1 MSVTPADVQ
10 PLLTSED
17 LGDRLKGVNL
27 LRQLD
32 PAIAFDLIQPLV
44 TDSNERVRYAAVSQ
58 LDPLGRQDPDKALQ
72 LLRDRIQNDSET
84 DVKAAAADVIGGLQ
98 LTQAYDDLK
107 QLYRQ
112 TSDWLL
118 QLSIIATLGEL
129 GEPKAIE
136 LLEEALQSDQ
146 GLVRISAVSALGELG
161 NSEAVPLL
169 VTLVKDEDWQVRYR
183 LVQALGKLGGEQATN
198 ALKILVEDS
207 MEQVAKEAKENLG

>member
-1 MSVTPADVQ
+1 MSLTPADVQ
-10 PLLTSED
+10 PLLVSDD

-44 TDSNERVRYAAVSQ
+44 TDTNERVRYAAVSQ
-58 LDPLGRQDPDKALQ
+58 LDPLGRQDPDVALA
-72 LLRDRIQNDSET
+72 LLRDRLENDPET

-107 QLYRQ
+107 QVYHQ

-129 GEPKAIE
+129 GEPKGIE
-136 LLEEALQSDQ
+136 LLEDALKSEN
-146 GLVRISAVSALGELG
+146 GLVRVSAVSALGELG
-161 NSEAVPLL
+161 NSDAVPLL
-169 VTLVKDEDWQVRYR
+169 VQLVKDEDWQVRYR
-183 LVQALGKLGGEQATN
+183 LVQALGKFEGEEAKE
-198 ALKILVEDS
+198 ALKILTDDP
-207 MEQVAKEAKENLG
+207 MEQVAKEATENLN

>member
-1 MSVTPADVQ
+1 MSLTPADVQ

-32 PAIAFDLIQPLV
+32 RAIAFDLIQPLV

-58 LDPLGRQDPDKALQ
+58 LDTLGRQDPNKTLQ
-72 LLRDRIQNDSET
+72 LLRDRIQNDNEI

-98 LTQAYDDLK
+98 LTEAYEDLK

-161 NSEAVPLL
+161 SSEAIPLL
-169 VTLVKDEDWQVRYR
+169 VTLVQDEDWQVRYR
-183 LVQALGKLGGEQATN
+183 LVQALGKLGGEQATE
-198 ALKILVEDS
+198 ALKILAEDS
-207 MEQVAKEAKENLG
+207 MEQVAKEAKENLS